1 MEPLKLSK
9 GKLSRRQIRRLF
21 TGPVPASPVLLH
33 LDPLA
38 GENLSLIR
46 AMARNGWPV
55 SLQVSSPSEAASLV
69 AAGVPC
75 HLVASHSEAIP
86 ATLSDPLWLIRPAGL
101 LLALIPDP

>member
-1 MEPLKLSK
+1 MQGLKLSK

-21 TGPVPASPVLLH
+21 AGPVPAAPVLLQ

-38 GENLSLIR
+38 GENLPLIR
-46 AMARNGWPV
+46 AMTRNGWPV
-55 SLQVSSPSEAASLV
+55 SLQVSSPSEAAPLV

-86 ATLSDPLWLIRPAGL
+86 ATLSDPLWLVRPAGL

>member
-21 TGPVPASPVLLH
+21 TGPVPASPVLLQV
-33 LDPLA
+33 DPLA

>member
-55 SLQVSSPSEAASLV
+55 SLQVSSPSEAASLI

-86 ATLSDPLWLIRPAGL
+86 ATLSDPLWLFRPAGL

>member
-1 MEPLKLSK
+1 MKGLKLSK

-21 TGPVPASPVLLH
+21 AGPVPASPVLLQ
-33 LDPLA
+33 LDPLT
-38 GENLSLIR
+38 GENLSLMR
-46 AMARNGWPV
+46 AMVRNGWPV
-55 SLQVSSPSEAASLV
+55 SLQVSSPKEAAPLV

-86 ATLSDPLWLIRPAGL
+86 ATLSDPLWLLRPAGL